1 MVNGVIKGLNFM
13 INALNKLSFDVPD
26 WVPVIGGKK
35 FGFNIRNISE
45 VSLPRLENGG
55 MVNAGTA
62 FIAGEAG
69 AEVVANIGNR
79 TGVMNTDEMRESVA
93 QGVVDAN
100 AEQNALLR
108 EEISILRRLLDK
120 DTNVTAYVGTGS
132 LISGLERKN
141 RRDGR
146 TIVPVGV

>member
-1 MVNGVIKGLNFM
+1 
-13 INALNKLSFDVPD
+13 
-26 WVPVIGGKK
+26 
-35 FGFNIRNISE
+35 
-45 VSLPRLENGG
+45 
-55 MVNAGTA
+55 MVNAGTM

-69 AEVVANIGNR
+69 AEVVANIGSR
-79 TGVMNTDEMRESVA
+79 TGVMNTDEMRESVE
-93 QGVVDAN
+93 QGVMDAN

-108 EEISILRRLLDK
+108 EEISILRKLLDK

-141 RRDGR
+141 RRDGK

>member
-1 MVNGVIKGLNFM
+1 
-13 INALNKLSFDVPD
+13 
-26 WVPVIGGKK
+26 
-35 FGFNIRNISE
+35 
-45 VSLPRLENGG
+45 